1 MKSTNQNSWFFTILH
16 QISAFF
22 CILLLIRP
30 AFLLANQSSF
40 GDLISLLPDFAFV
53 MFMKICH
60 QPQAHSRGRGRG
72 ARAPPEM
79 FRFELNSAIEVEF
92 CLLQWRLQFPSIVDH
107 SKIMYC
113 CSSVQFGIV

>member
-1 MKSTNQNSWFFTILH
+1 MKSANQNSWFFTILH

-30 AFLLANQSSF
+30 AFLLDNQSSF

-72 ARAPPEM
+72 AQALPEI
-79 FRFELNSAIEVEF
+79 FRFELNSAIERFSNDCRKNQNQSNYSDQSQQE
-92 CLLQWRLQFPSIVDH
+92 QTAR
-107 SKIMYC
+107 
-113 CSSVQFGIV
+113 